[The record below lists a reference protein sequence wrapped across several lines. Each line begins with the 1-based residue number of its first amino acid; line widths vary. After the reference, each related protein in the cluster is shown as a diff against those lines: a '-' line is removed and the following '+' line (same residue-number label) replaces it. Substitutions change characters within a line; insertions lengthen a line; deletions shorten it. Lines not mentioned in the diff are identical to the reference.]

1 LSWSTP
7 DASRILSY
15 DIEWADGI
23 SSQFNMYRAQLTQT
37 DFTVRNLQSERI
49 YRFRII
55 ARTICTSAKSEI
67 VEYER

>member
-1 LSWSTP
+1 
-7 DASRILSY
+7 
-15 DIEWADGI
+15 
-23 SSQFNMYRAQLTQT
+23 MYRAQLTQT